1 MVSTIK
7 YKSATTILPGIS
19 RHLQRLCS
27 EKICVLVLGARV
39 QTGRYRLQLLEEKK
53 NYNYIHFLSID
64 IVCDILSFHYPMIMI
79 RKGDILIFSLKKL
92 GRIPFGLANLA

>member
-1 MVSTIK
+1 MFSFW
-7 YKSATTILPGIS
+7 
-19 RHLQRLCS
+19 
-27 EKICVLVLGARV
+27 VLG
-39 QTGRYRLQLLEEKK
+39 YRLGDTAF
-53 NYNYIHFLSID
+53 NYWKRRNIYIHFLSID